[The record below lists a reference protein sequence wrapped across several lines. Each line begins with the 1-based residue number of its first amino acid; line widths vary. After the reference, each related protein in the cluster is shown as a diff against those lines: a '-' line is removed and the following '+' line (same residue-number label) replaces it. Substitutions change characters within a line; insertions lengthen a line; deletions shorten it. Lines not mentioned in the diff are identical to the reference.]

1 MKSQFGGWNL
11 SVFSAS
17 PELLSCLQLRADKQF
32 KAKNGPLDCVQKNY
46 HLAESE
52 GGKPAMLAEDFAN
65 RLRKNLKKFEKWARQ
80 EGIEC
85 YRLYDADLPEY
96 NVAIDR
102 YADWVVVQ
110 EYAPPKTV
118 DAHKARQRLFDIIA
132 ATIAVLDMAPN
143 KLVLKT
149 RERQK
154 GKNQYQKMAEKG
166 DFIEVQEDNARLW
179 VNLTE
184 YRSVPRPPYRPS
196 HARPD
201 E

>member
-1 MKSQFGGWNL
+1 M
-11 SVFSAS
+11 V
-17 PELLSCLQLRADKQF
+17 
-32 KAKNGPLDCVQKNY
+32 
-46 HLAESE
+46 
-52 GGKPAMLAEDFAN
+52 AEDYTN

-96 NVAIDR
+96 NVAVDR

-110 EYAPPKTV
+110 EYAPPKTI

-132 ATIAVLDMAPN
+132 ATISVLGIAPN

-154 GKNQYQKMAEKG
+154 GKTNTR
-166 DFIEVQEDNARLW
+166 NWARRASFLKLP
-179 VNLTE
+179 NITLTCG
-184 YRSVPRPPYRPS
+184 
-196 HARPD
+196 
-201 E
+201 